1 MKMKRKLSF
10 LIIVLITLNLKAQ
23 DFVINHGP
31 YLTNMTHD
39 GVTIVWTTNK
49 PALSW
54 VEIAPNEDDSFYK
67 EERSAYYD
75 ELHGRRFTHK
85 TLHSI
90 RVNNLEPN
98 ESYRYRIFSKEVID
112 GESEKNTLY
121 GKTIASDVF
130 SKQPYL
136 FTTYSANDEPV
147 SFLMFND
154 IHGQSSVIRNICKNA
169 DFKRLDFVLFNGDM
183 SNRVTSEKQLFDDYI
198 DVSIECFAKET
209 PILFARGNHETRG
222 NYSYKLMNYFPTE
235 TGNFYYVQ
243 YIGNVAF
250 LVLDGG
256 EDKPDSDIEYS
267 GTADYDSYR
276 TKQAEWISEVINT
289 EQFKKARARIVVL
302 HVPPMKGSWH
312 GNVDLQKKFMP
323 LLNKANIDLM
333 LSGHIHSYFFS
344 PASDNVNFPTLVN
357 DNKSGVFCEI
367 LDEKIE
373 VIIKDEKGNTT
384 KKHQFNLKK

>member
-1 MKMKRKLSF
+1 
-10 LIIVLITLNLKAQ
+10 
-23 DFVINHGP
+23 
-31 YLTNMTHD
+31 MTHD

-90 RVNNLEPN
+90 RVDNLEPN

-121 GKTIASDVF
+121 GKTVASDVF

-136 FTTYSANDEPV
+136 FTTHSVHDDSV

-154 IHGQSSVIRNICKNA
+154 IHGQSSVIRNICKDA
-169 DFKRLDFVLFNGDM
+169 DFQRLDFVLFNGDM
-183 SNRVTSEKQLFDDYI
+183 SNRITSEKQLFDDYI
-198 DVSIECFAKET
+198 DVSVECFAKET

-222 NYSYKLMNYFPTE
+222 NYSYKLMSYFPTE
-235 TGNFYYVQ
+235 TGSFYYVQ

-357 DNKSGVFCEI
+357 DNKSGVFCDI
-367 LDEKIE
+367 LDDKIE
-373 VIIKDEKGNTT
+373 ATIKDEKGNIS
-384 KKHQFNLKK
+384 KKHEFSLKK